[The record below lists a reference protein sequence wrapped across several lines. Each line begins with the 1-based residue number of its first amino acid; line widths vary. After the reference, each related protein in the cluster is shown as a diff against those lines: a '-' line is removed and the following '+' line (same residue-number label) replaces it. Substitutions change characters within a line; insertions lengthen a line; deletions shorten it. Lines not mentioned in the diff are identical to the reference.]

1 MSKRIVRNIPTG
13 KCCKYEYHNIP
24 NNKPKRVRKAQ
35 KENKNML
42 DKRYK
47 IDINA
52 FSFLGILLTLQ
63 LPVSLDW
70 KVLLSL
76 IYLITG
82 FWIEEEE

>member
-1 MSKRIVRNIPTG
+1 MDINTIPLNIIFDTDAG
-13 KCCKYEYHNIP
+13 SDCDDMMALGYLLQ
-24 NNKPKRVRKAQ
+24 AQ